1 MIIQVHIHP
10 IITPTST
17 TNNSPVADPSIAS
30 LVVLTGVVVV
40 LTGVVVVSLGAVDAS
55 SRGIVV
61 SVEDNFVVGIVVAPE
76 DSVVFV
82 SHSVLTVF
90 VGVIV
95 VSEDLSVVASSQ
107 LLVGHEHSRRAFP
120 ALNVML
126 HLQVELELI
135 GVVPFRISQFIAASF
150 VISTN

>member
-1 MIIQVHIHP
+1 MIMQVHIHP
-10 IITPTST
+10 MMTPTST

-76 DSVVFV
+76 DSVVFI

-90 VGVIV
+90 VGVTG
-95 VSEDLSVVASSQ
+95 VSVFASSQ
-107 LLVGHEHSRRAFP
+107 FLVGHEHSRRAFP